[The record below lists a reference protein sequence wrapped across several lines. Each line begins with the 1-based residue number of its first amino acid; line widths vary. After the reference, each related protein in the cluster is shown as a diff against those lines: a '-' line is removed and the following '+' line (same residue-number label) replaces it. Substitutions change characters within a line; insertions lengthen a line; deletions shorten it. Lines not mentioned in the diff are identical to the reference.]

1 MTGGG
6 FGGCVIAL
14 VRIADADLVAHAVT
28 AAFAANRFAVPSFF
42 VTTPSDGVAPGVA
55 R

>member
-14 VRIADADLVAHAVT
+14 VEEAALQPAIEAVT
-28 AAFAANRFAVPSFF
+28 SLFADRGWRPPATF
-42 VTTPSDGVAPGVA
+42 VATPGSGAYVL
-55 R
+55 

>member
-14 VRIADADLVAHAVT
+14 VRESEADTVT
-28 AAFAANRFAVPSFF
+28 AAVADAFAARDFTPPVAF
-42 VTTPSDGVAPGVA
+42 VATPAAGV
-55 R
+55 RRE

>member
-14 VRIADADLVAHAVT
+14 VRVRDTDHVARAVT
-28 AAFAANRFAVPSFF
+28 AAFASRRFTAPSFF
-42 VTTPSDGVAPGVA
+42 VATPSDGV
-55 R
+55 RRDDQC